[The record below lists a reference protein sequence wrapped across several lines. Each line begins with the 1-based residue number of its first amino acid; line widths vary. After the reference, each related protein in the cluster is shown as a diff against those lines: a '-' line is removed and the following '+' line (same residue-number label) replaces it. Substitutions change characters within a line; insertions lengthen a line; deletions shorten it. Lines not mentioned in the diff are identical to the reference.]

1 MVEFYTM
8 SFQEKENTLFDCIM
22 VQLGNNKG
30 GLKEDIEVATKQW
43 LEQFKQEIPSMS
55 MRNNVKAL
63 LYLQGEQNM
72 LKKLLEKIK

>member
-1 MVEFYTM
+1 M
-8 SFQEKENTLFDCIM
+8 SSQEKENTLFDCIM

-30 GLKEDIEVATKQW
+30 GLKEDIEVAAKQW
-43 LEQFKQEIPSMS
+43 LEQFKQEISPMS

-72 LKKLLEKIK
+72 LNKLLEKIK